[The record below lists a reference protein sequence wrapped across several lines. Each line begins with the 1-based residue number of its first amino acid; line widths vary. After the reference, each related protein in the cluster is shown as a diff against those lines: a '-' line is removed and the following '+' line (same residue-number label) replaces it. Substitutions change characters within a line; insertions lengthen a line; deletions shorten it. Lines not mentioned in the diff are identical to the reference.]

1 MESFWFCYGANY
13 CNSKDDFGCIIRE
26 FRKIILLFFGFY
38 EAYFLNLQ
46 AAPFLVKCNMG
57 KRQTPTQSPSAVRL
71 VDEPFGCE
79 LRAERLRWAKE
90 GKGLKTEDAPVK

>member
-13 CNSKDDFGCIIRE
+13 CNSKDDFGCIIRG

-38 EAYFLNLQ
+38 EAHFFKFTGCAIPCQVQY
-46 AAPFLVKCNMG
+46 G